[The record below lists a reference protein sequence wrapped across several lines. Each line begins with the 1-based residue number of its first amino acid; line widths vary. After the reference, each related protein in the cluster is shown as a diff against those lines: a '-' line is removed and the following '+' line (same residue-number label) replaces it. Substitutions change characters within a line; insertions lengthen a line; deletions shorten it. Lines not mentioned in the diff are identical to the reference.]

1 MTACEGASAYGF
13 FTHADL
19 QGRGVGAAMM
29 AAIRSEAERLGV
41 SRLFA
46 EVSVTARP
54 FFERHG
60 FVVLA
65 EQQVVVRDVAHVNY
79 RMERRL

>member
-1 MTACEGASAYGF
+1 
-13 FTHADL
+13 
-19 QGRGVGAAMM
+19 M
-29 AAIRSEAERLGV
+29 AAVRSEAERLGA

-65 EQQVVVRDVAHVNY
+65 EQQVVVRDVALVNY